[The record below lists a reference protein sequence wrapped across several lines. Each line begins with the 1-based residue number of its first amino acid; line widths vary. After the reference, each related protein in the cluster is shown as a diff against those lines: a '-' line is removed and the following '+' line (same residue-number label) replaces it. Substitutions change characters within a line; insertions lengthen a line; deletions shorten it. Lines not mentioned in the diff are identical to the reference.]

1 MRLVIAEKPS
11 VAQSIAA
18 VLGAKSRHDGYLEG
32 GGYIVSW
39 CFGHLAELAD
49 AAVYNADDAKWTLA
63 ALPIIPTSF
72 RFIVRS
78 EKQKQF
84 DILRELMRREDVPE
98 VVNACDAGREGE
110 LIFRT
115 VYCLAGCSKPI
126 LRLWI
131 SSMEDDAIR
140 SGFQQLRSGRDYDGL
155 HQSALCRAKADW
167 LVGINA
173 TRYFSLTYGRTL
185 NIGRVMSPT
194 LALLVQREAEISTF
208 VAEPFYTVQLDCG
221 FPAATDRMKDRKDAD
236 AIANACKGKTVTVKS
251 VERKEKSEKAPAL
264 YDLTSLQRDA
274 NRVLGYTSQQTLDYL
289 QALYEKKLCT
299 YPRTDSRFLTDDM
312 EGSVPGLVAA
322 AAAVCGMEKPPTIC
336 AKQVCSSKKVTDHHA
351 IVPTISAEKVDMSS
365 LPLGEREVLKLA
377 ARGLLRAVDEPHRYA
392 ETVITVDC
400 AGQSFT
406 AKGKTVLAPGW
417 KRYEQEQA
425 EAAPALPV
433 VTEQQTLSVSAA
445 SVKTGKTTPPKH
457 FTEDT
462 LLAAMENAG
471 KEDMPDDAERK
482 GIGTPATRSGII
494 EKLVSSGFVERK
506 GKNLIPTR
514 NGINLVTVL
523 PEVLTSPQLTADW
536 ENKLSLVAKG
546 ELSPETFM
554 EGIESMAK
562 ELIARYSHISEDKQ
576 KLFAPQKESVGVCPR
591 CGQPVFEGKKNF
603 YCGDRGCGFVL
614 WKNDRFWTSRRKEL
628 TKKMAADLL
637 SKGKTKV
644 KGLYSEKKDT
654 TYDAVIV
661 MEDTGGKYINFKT
674 EFTKGKGGR

>member
-32 GGYIVSW
+32 SGYIVSW

-63 ALPIIPTSF
+63 ALPIIPISF

-84 DILRELMRREDVPE
+84 DILRELMRREDVAE

-140 SGFQQLRSGRDYDGL
+140 SGFQQLRIGRDYDGL

-194 LALLVQREAEISTF
+194 LALLVQREAEISAF
-208 VAEPFYTVQLDCG
+208 VAEPFYTVQLACG

-236 AIANACKGKTVTVKS
+236 AIANTCKGKAVTVKS

-299 YPRTDSRFLTDDM
+299 YPRTDSRYLTDDM

-351 IVPTISAEKVDMSS
+351 IVPTISAEKVDMTS

-377 ARGLLRAVDEPHRYA
+377 AKGLLRAVDEPHRYA
-392 ETVITVDC
+392 ETVIMLDC

-417 KRYEQEQA
+417 KRYEQEQT

-433 VTEQQTLSVSAA
+433 VTENQTLSVSAA
-445 SVKTGKTTPPKH
+445 SVKTGKTTTPKH
-457 FTEDT
+457 FTDVIFC
-462 LLAAMENAG
+462 
-471 KEDMPDDAERK
+471 ERK
-482 GIGTPATRSGII
+482 EWI
-494 EKLVSSGFVERK
+494 
-506 GKNLIPTR
+506 
-514 NGINLVTVL
+514 
-523 PEVLTSPQLTADW
+523 
-536 ENKLSLVAKG
+536 
-546 ELSPETFM
+546 
-554 EGIESMAK
+554 GIEERSSA
-562 ELIARYSHISEDKQ
+562 
-576 KLFAPQKESVGVCPR
+576 
-591 CGQPVFEGKKNF
+591 
-603 YCGDRGCGFVL
+603 
-614 WKNDRFWTSRRKEL
+614 
-628 TKKMAADLL
+628 
-637 SKGKTKV
+637 
-644 KGLYSEKKDT
+644 
-654 TYDAVIV
+654 
-661 MEDTGGKYINFKT
+661 
-674 EFTKGKGGR
+674 